1 MRKDCFHGGQEWI
14 HGHAVSDVFGQGLFN
29 FSCMR
34 QILPKLTGC
43 WTEGVGPVHGMG
55 LGELIEGLVFLTAL
69 GPAMLEMLKLARLP
83 LEGADI
89 ASMSA
94 SPNQSCFLR
103 RLLQYEGSP
112 ASRELCD
119 RLAALERNESSLAC
133 ACRLVGLIAML
144 GFAGLGY
151 GAVLLPQFFDNS
163 THIVIR
169 LSGAIGLGSAA
180 CLVIF
185 LALWFSCRFSG
196 RRLRAECRM
205 AVSKMLAERL
215 PGFVDASAAPVIRE
229 GPQLRVELPRRGN
242 EGSLEERAPAL
253 IQPRAP

>member
-1 MRKDCFHGGQEWI
+1 
-14 HGHAVSDVFGQGLFN
+14 
-29 FSCMR
+29 
-34 QILPKLTGC
+34 
-43 WTEGVGPVHGMG
+43 
-55 LGELIEGLVFLTAL
+55 
-69 GPAMLEMLKLARLP
+69 
-83 LEGADI
+83 
-89 ASMSA
+89 MSS

-103 RLLQYEGSP
+103 QLLQYEGSP

-119 RLAALERNESSLAC
+119 RLAALERNERSLAC

-180 CLVIF
+180 CLVVF

-196 RRLRAECRM
+196 RRLRSECRT
-205 AVSKMLAERL
+205 AVSKMLVERL
-215 PGFVDASAAPVIRE
+215 PGYADASVAAVIRE
-229 GPQLRVELPRRGN
+229 GPQLRVELPRCGN
-242 EGSLEERAPAL
+242 EGSSGERAPAL
-253 IQPRAP
+253 THFRAP